1 MSNLNIGVPREFV
14 FSKYTMAI
22 VIYHFTDLT
31 SIYLTMVCTV
41 NWLNA
46 VPTRH
51 NFLGVM
57 DSCDAV
63 KIAFSEK

>member
-1 MSNLNIGVPREFV
+1 
-14 FSKYTMAI
+14 MAI